1 MSRYFRTGALI
12 LLLLFT
18 AACSLE
24 YDMLETDED
33 SQFPELEL
41 FQIRHVVARS
51 GRTQLMVEA
60 QYSGLFQSQSR
71 QILRNVYF
79 YEFDSEGNVASE
91 GSADSAHV
99 FLDTED
105 IEFQGSIY
113 IYSHEDEAGVEADYL
128 RWNNEARQL
137 QGRDGEEV
145 RIRREDGSE
154 IMGDGFLADMRSRS
168 LVFSGSVE
176 GTFVDSPEQSES
188 DADIEEQEHEGS

>member
-1 MSRYFRTGALI
+1 MNRYFWTGALI
-12 LLLLFT
+12 ILLLFT

-33 SQFPELEL
+33 SEFPELEL
-41 FQIRHVVARS
+41 FEIRHVVARS

-79 YEFDSEGNVASE
+79 YEFDSQGNIASE
-91 GSADSAHV
+91 GSADSANV
-99 FLDTED
+99 FLDIED
-105 IEFQGSIY
+105 IEFQGSIF

-128 RWNNEARQL
+128 RWSNEDRQL

-145 RIRREDGSE
+145 RIRRDDGSE
-154 IMGDGFLADMRSRS
+154 IQGDGFLADMRSRS
-168 LVFSGSVE
+168 LVFSDRVE
-176 GTFVDSPEQSES
+176 GTFVDSPEES
-188 DADIEEQEHEGS
+188 GDDSDNGEQEREES